1 MARQIRVRG
10 IRRREVDEDKLAL
23 AFLMLAKVL
32 NEQVA
37 TPADKASSDDD
48 PAAGPE
54 AA

>member
-32 NEQVA
+32 HDEAQPPRPDDSPDEPSA
-37 TPADKASSDDD
+37 GSEPA
-48 PAAGPE
+48 
-54 AA
+54 